1 MHTQIWLRMME
12 HYVTSVRHLAMRAAT
27 CAHINSWQTCYLQS
41 AMAVAEKVAAVLPTC
56 VHSAEAALADETLQL
71 QLLHVG
77 SIRLQA
83 HVTRVLHLAA
93 QRLQKCTQH
102 SASAQGSAQA

>member
-1 MHTQIWLRMME
+1 MME

-27 CAHINSWQTCYLQS
+27 CAHITCYLQS

-71 QLLHVG
+71 QLLHIG